1 METRQLIICRGIQGS
16 GKSTWAKQW
25 CHEDPEHRI
34 RFNNDD
40 IRNMLGDYWVP
51 NREKVVTATYN
62 TVLAYGMEKGYNIVV
77 DNMNL
82 NPKTCA
88 ELEKMVKDFNENYTY
103 DWKYYVEPIGN
114 GHPATKKVEG
124 DYGQKYTG
132 CVSEKESL
140 ITPENGFK
148 LIETLEA
155 GMSPLS
161 VVYQRDLEYEKL
173 MNKSNE
179 IQG

>member
-1 METRQLIICRGIQGS
+1 MTDLDKRFLTNTDETGRFIVKSLVT
-16 GKSTWAKQW
+16 GK
-25 CHEDPEHRI
+25 
-34 RFNNDD
+34 
-40 IRNMLGDYWVP
+40 
-51 NREKVVTATYN
+51 
-62 TVLAYGMEKGYNIVV
+62 
-77 DNMNL
+77 
-82 NPKTCA
+82 
-88 ELEKMVKDFNENYTY
+88 
-103 DWKYYVEPIGN
+103 KYYVEPIGN
-114 GHPATKKVEG
+114 GHPA
-124 DYGQKYTG
+124 
-132 CVSEKESL
+132 EKESL

>member
-1 METRQLIICRGIQGS
+1 MKESSNGNISRTANWG
-16 GKSTWAKQW
+16 
-25 CHEDPEHRI
+25 
-34 RFNNDD
+34 D
-40 IRNMLGDYWVP
+40 IN
-51 NREKVVTATYN
+51 
-62 TVLAYGMEKGYNIVV
+62 
-77 DNMNL
+77 
-82 NPKTCA
+82 
-88 ELEKMVKDFNENYTY
+88 
-103 DWKYYVEPIGN
+103 
-114 GHPATKKVEG
+114 PATKKVEG

-140 ITPENGFK
+140 ITPENGFR

>member
-1 METRQLIICRGIQGS
+1 MKRFLIHV
-16 GKSTWAKQW
+16 STYW
-25 CHEDPEHRI
+25 CGMD
-34 RFNNDD
+34 
-40 IRNMLGDYWVP
+40 
-51 NREKVVTATYN
+51 N
-62 TVLAYGMEKGYNIVV
+62 TFRAEAESELELYEIAEQLAYDNFQSYGCEADIAEEEGYDPDETGRFIVKSLV
-77 DNMNL
+77 TG
-82 NPKTCA
+82 K
-88 ELEKMVKDFNENYTY
+88 
-103 DWKYYVEPIGN
+103 KYYVEPIGN

-124 DYGQKYTG
+124 GQKYTG

>member
-1 METRQLIICRGIQGS
+1 MDTQQIGG
-16 GKSTWAKQW
+16 
-25 CHEDPEHRI
+25 
-34 RFNNDD
+34 D
-40 IRNMLGDYWVP
+40 IN
-51 NREKVVTATYN
+51 
-62 TVLAYGMEKGYNIVV
+62 
-77 DNMNL
+77 
-82 NPKTCA
+82 
-88 ELEKMVKDFNENYTY
+88 
-103 DWKYYVEPIGN
+103 
-114 GHPATKKVEG
+114 PATKKVEG

-140 ITPENGFK
+140 ITPENGFR

-179 IQG
+179 IQGRYYHNRPMLYN

>member
-1 METRQLIICRGIQGS
+1 MTDLDKRFLTNTDETGRFIV
-16 GKSTWAKQW
+16 KS
-25 CHEDPEHRI
+25 
-34 RFNNDD
+34 
-40 IRNMLGDYWVP
+40 L
-51 NREKVVTATYN
+51 
-62 TVLAYGMEKGYNIVV
+62 
-77 DNMNL
+77 
-82 NPKTCA
+82 
-88 ELEKMVKDFNENYTY
+88 
-103 DWKYYVEPIGN
+103 PIGN
-114 GHPATKKVEG
+114 GHPADWGDINPATKKVEG

-140 ITPENGFK
+140 ITPENGFR

>member
-1 METRQLIICRGIQGS
+1 MTDLDKRFLTNTDETGRFIVKSLTT
-16 GKSTWAKQW
+16 GK
-25 CHEDPEHRI
+25 
-34 RFNNDD
+34 
-40 IRNMLGDYWVP
+40 
-51 NREKVVTATYN
+51 
-62 TVLAYGMEKGYNIVV
+62 
-77 DNMNL
+77 
-82 NPKTCA
+82 
-88 ELEKMVKDFNENYTY
+88 
-103 DWKYYVEPIGN
+103 KYYIEPIGN
-114 GHPATKKVEG
+114 GRPATKKVEG

-140 ITPENGFK
+140 ITPENGFR

>member
-25 CHEDPEHRI
+25 CHED
-34 RFNNDD
+34 
-40 IRNMLGDYWVP
+40 
-51 NREKVVTATYN
+51 
-62 TVLAYGMEKGYNIVV
+62 
-77 DNMNL
+77 
-82 NPKTCA
+82 
-88 ELEKMVKDFNENYTY
+88 
-103 DWKYYVEPIGN
+103 
-114 GHPATKKVEG
+114 PATKKVEG

-140 ITPENGFK
+140 ITPENGFR

>member
-1 METRQLIICRGIQGS
+1 MTDLDKRFLTNTDETGRFIVKSLVT
-16 GKSTWAKQW
+16 GK
-25 CHEDPEHRI
+25 
-34 RFNNDD
+34 
-40 IRNMLGDYWVP
+40 
-51 NREKVVTATYN
+51 
-62 TVLAYGMEKGYNIVV
+62 
-77 DNMNL
+77 
-82 NPKTCA
+82 
-88 ELEKMVKDFNENYTY
+88 
-103 DWKYYVEPIGN
+103 KYYVEPIGN

-132 CVSEKESL
+132 CVS
-140 ITPENGFK
+140 ENGFK

>member
-1 METRQLIICRGIQGS
+1 MAILVGQLIEILKQFDPDREVVIHTLKGENVDVNGYFVQKDINDTDETGRFIVKS
-16 GKSTWAKQW
+16 LVTGK
-25 CHEDPEHRI
+25 
-34 RFNNDD
+34 
-40 IRNMLGDYWVP
+40 
-51 NREKVVTATYN
+51 
-62 TVLAYGMEKGYNIVV
+62 
-77 DNMNL
+77 
-82 NPKTCA
+82 
-88 ELEKMVKDFNENYTY
+88 
-103 DWKYYVEPIGN
+103 KYYVEPIGN
-114 GHPATKKVEG
+114 GHPADWGDINPATKKVEG